1 MTMRRLALLAATA
14 LVATVF
20 TAPAFAQCAM
30 CKTVLTGSHEGQ
42 LVARQLNEAILLLFF
57 APYVVFASFAALMFR
72 SRIRRGLARATSRFV
87 R

>member
-1 MTMRRLALLAATA
+1 MTARRLALLSAVVVVATA
-14 LVATVF
+14 LA
-20 TAPAFAQCAM
+20 APAFAQCAM

-57 APYVVFASFAALMFR
+57 APYVVFGSFAALVFR
-72 SRIRRGLARATSRFV
+72 SRIRRGLARAAARFT

>member
-1 MTMRRLALLAATA
+1 MTRRAVLLAVAVIATA
-14 LVATVF
+14 AF
-20 TAPAFAQCAM
+20 AGPAFAQCAM

-57 APYVVFASFAALMFR
+57 APYVVFGSFAALVFR
-72 SRIRRGLARATSRFV
+72 SRIRRGLARATSRLA

>member
-1 MTMRRLALLAATA
+1 MTTRRLALLSAVV
-14 LVATVF
+14 LVATTF

-57 APYVVFASFAALMFR
+57 APYVVFGSFAALVFR
-72 SRIRRGLARATSRFV
+72 SRIQRGLSRAASRFV

>member
-1 MTMRRLALLAATA
+1 MTTRRLALLSAIVVVATA
-14 LVATVF
+14 L

-57 APYVVFASFAALMFR
+57 APYVVFGSFAALVFR
-72 SRIRRGLARATSRFV
+72 SRIRQGLSRAASRFV